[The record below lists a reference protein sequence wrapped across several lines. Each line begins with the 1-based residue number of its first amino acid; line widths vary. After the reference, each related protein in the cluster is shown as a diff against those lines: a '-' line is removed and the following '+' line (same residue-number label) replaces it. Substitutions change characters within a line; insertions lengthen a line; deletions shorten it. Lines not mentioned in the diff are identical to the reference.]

1 MASPPAGFAE
11 APRGLLQLALCL
23 RHEAGVEVRAG
34 EVGIEVK
41 DLAGD
46 IAREFRRTLRVP
58 PPGFAT
64 GRGGRL
70 GLAGLA
76 SELS

>member
-1 MASPPAGFAE
+1 MWLEGFAE

-34 EVGIEVK
+34 EVGIKAE

-46 IAREFRRTLRVP
+46 TARAFRRTLRVL

-64 GRGGRL
+64 GRGGRPCNT
-70 GLAGLA
+70 GAHCC
-76 SELS
+76 